1 MASTAQEFKS
11 SGTMK
16 EFVDDEGRHFYV
28 IQFADDSGLVF
39 KKGKMMTGVQWRNL
53 LFAMN
58 QSQRLSRRSLRLMG
72 SQSPRE
78 IHNTSFGSFWPMNR
92 IRLE

>member
-28 IQFADDSGLVF
+28 IQFANDSGLVF
-39 KKGKMMTGVQWRNL
+39 RKTKNDSGSAVAEFTLRDESVTASIQTIASANGITISEGNTQHKLRQL
-53 LFAMN
+53 LAN
-58 QSQRLSRRSLRLMG
+58 
-72 SQSPRE
+72 E
-78 IHNTSFGSFWPMNR
+78 
-92 IRLE
+92 